1 MAKMHAPVVISAN
14 CLLTGA
20 VLYWGSDGR
29 WRTDFAGAQVYDD
42 LDAAAVAVAAVT
54 DPAAVIGVDLVPV
67 RLSNE
72 VVAPRHY
79 REAIRATGPSVSVLP
94 GERGVARV
102 SV

>member
-1 MAKMHAPVVISAN
+1 MAKVQAPVVISAN

-20 VLYWGSDGR
+20 VLYWGPDGQ
-29 WRTDFAGAQVYDD
+29 WCADFSGAQVYDD

-54 DPAAVIGVDLVPV
+54 DPAAVIGVDLVSV
-67 RLSNE
+67 TVSNE

-79 REAIRATGPSVSVLP
+79 REAIRATGPCASVLP
-94 GERGVARV
+94 DERGAARV

>member
-1 MAKMHAPVVISAN
+1 MAKVQAPVVISAN

-29 WRTDFAGAQVYDD
+29 WRTDLAGAQVYDD

-54 DPAAVIGVDLVPV
+54 DPASVIGVDLVAV
-67 RLSNE
+67 TVSNE
-72 VVAPRHY
+72 AVAPRHY
-79 REAIRATGPSVSVLP
+79 REAIRADGPGASVLP
-94 GERGVARV
+94 GERGAARV

>member
-14 CLLTGA
+14 CLLTGT

-29 WRTDFAGAQVYDD
+29 WRTDLAGAQLYDD

-67 RLSNE
+67 RVNNE
-72 VVAPRHY
+72 VLAPRHY
-79 REAIRATGPSVSVLP
+79 REAIRATGPGASVLP